1 MKLSNR
7 DNWVDCAKGI
17 GIILV
22 VYGHVAR
29 GLVKA
34 GIEVPIV
41 FYDLTDSIVYSFHM
55 PLFFFLSGLFFYQSF
70 SKRGCQKLI
79 FSKID
84 TIFYPF
90 LLWSIIQGST
100 EVLLSHYT
108 NGNLPLY
115 KVFTLLW
122 APRAQFWFLYALFV
136 IFVFSA
142 IIYSYSAKKYSICI
156 FIAAAFT
163 YIIYD
168 FLPELRIIAFIAK
181 NLVFFCFGIIFTQ
194 YFNIKYFS
202 NKTTFIIS
210 FLSFIIGQWY
220 FHKYL
225 SLRYTDISIA
235 SLSIALLSI
244 IFIVSISSLLAKNS
258 SRIISY
264 IGASSMSIFLMHVL
278 AGSGTRVIL
287 NKVFHI
293 ESFTIHV
300 LVGCIVGI
308 TAPVLVLIIIEK
320 FKIPYILS
328 APVSQWIC
336 LLREKLLRN

>member
-1 MKLSNR
+1 MSNR

-34 GIEVPIV
+34 GIEVPV
-41 FYDLTDSIVYSFHM
+41 DFYNLTDSIVYSFHM
-55 PLFFFLSGLFFYQSF
+55 PLFFFLSGLFFYHSF
-70 SKRGCQKLI
+70 SKRGGKKLV

-84 TIFYPF
+84 TILYPF
-90 LLWSIIQGST
+90 LLWSIIQGCT
-100 EVLLSHYT
+100 EVFLSHYT

-122 APRAQFWFLYALFV
+122 APRAQFWFLYALFF
-136 IFVFSA
+136 IFVVSA
-142 IIYSYSAKKYSICI
+142 IIYSYTAKKYSICI

-163 YIIYD
+163 YVFSD
-168 FLPELRIIAFIAK
+168 FLPDLRIIAFIAK

-202 NKTTFIIS
+202 NKAAFIIS
-210 FLSFIIGQWY
+210 FLSFIVGQWY

-225 SLRYTDISIA
+225 SLTYIDIGIV
-235 SLSIALLSI
+235 SLSIALISI
-244 IFIVSISSLLAKNS
+244 VFIVSMSSLLAKNS
-258 SRIISY
+258 NRIISY

-278 AGSGTRVIL
+278 AGSGARVIL
-287 NKVFHI
+287 DKVFHI
-293 ESFTIHV
+293 DTFTIHV
-300 LVGCIVGI
+300 LVGCAVGVIAPIV
-308 TAPVLVLIIIEK
+308 ALVIIEK

-328 APVSQWIC
+328 APLCQWVY
-336 LLREKLLRN
+336 LVRKKLLRN